1 MFFAER
7 EGDFALV
14 AEIRYGKIKLVE
26 ENLKQLKDELK
37 KTKKNFNYI
46 KEQVDSNDI
55 ADIISKWTGI
65 PVTKMLESEKNK
77 LLNLE
82 KDLNKRVVGQ
92 EEAIS
97 ALADAVRRSKS
108 GLSDSN
114 KPIGTFIFLGTTGV
128 GKTELSKA
136 ITESLFNDEN
146 FITRID
152 MSEYQE
158 SHSISRLI
166 GSPPGYIGYSEGG
179 QLTETVRRRPYS
191 VILLD
196 EIEKAHAD
204 VFNLLLQVLEDGRLT
219 DNKGRLVNFTNTL
232 IIMTSNVGSTL
243 IQEKY
248 EENNMYLNDSQ
259 IEKCKL
265 EVFSLLKKV
274 FRPEFINRIDDVIMF
289 NSLNNNQIKKIVKMQ
304 INRLKKNLSEKN
316 IIIDASPDLINF
328 LAKTSF
334 DPQFGARP
342 VKRIIQKLILN
353 PLSKSIL
360 SNEISSDDP
369 ILIDC
374 FDGKVV
380 FRKQKINLNF

>member
-1 MFFAER
+1 
-7 EGDFALV
+7 
-14 AEIRYGKIKLVE
+14 
-26 ENLKQLKDELK
+26 
-37 KTKKNFNYI
+37 
-46 KEQVDSNDI
+46 
-55 ADIISKWTGI
+55 
-65 PVTKMLESEKNK
+65 
-77 LLNLE
+77 
-82 KDLNKRVVGQ
+82 
-92 EEAIS
+92 
-97 ALADAVRRSKS
+97 
-108 GLSDSN
+108 
-114 KPIGTFIFLGTTGV
+114 
-128 GKTELSKA
+128 
-136 ITESLFNDEN
+136 
-146 FITRID
+146 

-219 DNKGRLVNFTNTL
+219 DNKGRLVNFTNTI
-232 IIMTSNVGSTL
+232 IIMTSNIGSTL
-243 IQEKY
+243 IQEKF

-304 INRLKKNLSEKN
+304 INRLKKSLSKKN
-316 IIIDASPDLINF
+316 IIIDASPDLVNF
-328 LAKTSF
+328 LTKTSF

-360 SNEISSDDP
+360 SNEISNDDP

-380 FRKQKINLNF
+380 FRKQKINLSF